1 MVALVALVF
10 SVIEAPTYGWLAART
25 VAGLAIAVVLV
36 IAFVIWELR
45 QAHPLLD
52 PRVFRERAL
61 TAGTTS
67 ILIQF
72 FAFYGYTFIILQY
85 LQLVRGA
92 TPLLAA
98 LEVLPMAAT
107 MMPTSRLAP
116 RLAARFGS
124 RWVCAGGL
132 VLVAAGL
139 AIVAQLDTASS
150 YWLLAAGLV
159 VLGVG
164 MGAAM
169 TPATTAITE
178 ALPPARQGVGSAL
191 NDLSREVGGAI
202 GIAVIGSIL
211 TSTYSSHV
219 DVTRTVQPG
228 RGQGQ
233 GVVRDR
239 RPPAGADPGP
249 GARGVRD
256 RDEHRT
262 AHGGGRRTDRG
273 GDRGRAAADPA
284 PLRSRGGAGRAP
296 AAGPRGQPV
305 ASRSTAAS
313 LATAAVNACSGGLA

>member
-1 MVALVALVF
+1 M
-10 SVIEAPTYGWLAART
+10 
-25 VAGLAIAVVLV
+25 
-36 IAFVIWELR
+36 IWELR

-52 PRVFRERAL
+52 PRVFRERTL

-98 LEVLPMAAT
+98 LEVLPLAAA

-116 RLAARFGS
+116 RLAARFGA

-132 VLVAAGL
+132 VLIAAGL
-139 AIVAQLDTASS
+139 AIVAQLGVATS
-150 YWLLAAGLV
+150 YWVLAVGLV
-159 VLGVG
+159 VLGIG

-219 DVTRTVQPG
+219 DVSGLSSRVAAKVKGSFAIAAHLPAPIPDRAHAAFVTAMNIALITAVGAALVAAVTVVVLLRTRHRAHGAPAPARLQPG
-228 RGQGQ
+228 SA
-233 GVVRDR
+233 V
-239 RPPAGADPGP
+239 
-249 GARGVRD
+249 
-256 RDEHRT
+256 
-262 AHGGGRRTDRG
+262 
-273 GDRGRAAADPA
+273 
-284 PLRSRGGAGRAP
+284 SR
-296 AAGPRGQPV
+296 
-305 ASRSTAAS
+305 
-313 LATAAVNACSGGLA
+313 

>member
-1 MVALVALVF
+1 
-10 SVIEAPTYGWLAART
+10 
-25 VAGLAIAVVLV
+25 
-36 IAFVIWELR
+36 
-45 QAHPLLD
+45 
-52 PRVFRERAL
+52 L

-98 LEVLPMAAT
+98 LEVLPLAAT

-132 VLVAAGL
+132 ALVAAGL
-139 AIVAQLDTASS
+139 AIVAQLDAASS
-150 YWLLAAGLV
+150 YWLLASGLL
-159 VLGVG
+159 VLGIG

-178 ALPPARQGVGSAL
+178 ALPSARQGVGSAL

-219 DVTRTVQPG
+219 DVAGLSSRVAARVKGSFAIAAHLQAPIP
-228 RGQGQ
+228 
-233 GVVRDR
+233 DR
-239 RPPAGADPGP
+239 AQA
-249 GARGVRD
+249 AFV
-256 RDEHRT
+256 T
-262 AHGGGRRTDRG
+262 AMNIALLTAV
-273 GDRGRAAADPA
+273 AAALIA
-284 PLRSRGGAGRAP
+284 AVSVAVLLRTRHRSAH
-296 AAGPRGQPV
+296 AA
-305 ASRSTAAS
+305 
-313 LATAAVNACSGGLA
+313 ATAARLQPGSAVSR